1 MKLKKN
7 LNYMRKNTTQTESLL
22 SKLERPIHITYISEY
37 ILKLPMDMTQ
47 TKINNLI
54 EQGYIEESQY
64 GKGYYVRKLIK

>member
-1 MKLKKN
+1 
-7 LNYMRKNTTQTESLL
+7 
-22 SKLERPIHITYISEY
+22 
-37 ILKLPMDMTQ
+37 MTQ